1 MLFLPEGSQELK
13 ERVRGHD
20 DDDDDD
26 GDDDDDDDDD
36 NDDGDGVWM
45 RRLNTQH
52 KTLMI
57 QMLRIFSGTV
67 SLMYMFLTTSWGE
80 DGSWK
85 RSQIIG
91 VWIGLSSCLKAV
103 FRSDLIHVP
112 GRDPELQC
120 EPSLW
125 DKRRKIWDKRRSEV
139 SLKPSNSE
147 TGLMFRV
154 DEPWSRIRRSRLS
167 TRKEP
172 KETWGSFSVKEIK
185 RELITGGGYQ
195 SLSVSPRH
203 NPGFPDLQP
212 SSPRSLRS
220 AQPSLI
226 FLKQGN
232 PRPDELRGG
241 SRSSSAS

>member
-1 MLFLPEGSQELK
+1 MVHE
-13 ERVRGHD
+13 
-20 DDDDDD
+20 
-26 GDDDDDDDDD
+26 
-36 NDDGDGVWM
+36 NDHRSLESESASAAAW
-45 RRLNTQH
+45 RL
-52 KTLMI
+52 
-57 QMLRIFSGTV
+57 FSGV
-67 SLMYMFLTTSWGE
+67 IWSMCRAE
-80 DGSWK
+80 I
-85 RSQIIG
+85 Q
-91 VWIGLSSCLKAV
+91 SCSVNRASETRGGKY
-103 FRSDLIHVP
+103 
-112 GRDPELQC
+112 E
-120 EPSLW
+120 
-125 DKRRKIWDKRRSEV
+125 RKKRRSEV
-139 SLKPSNSE
+139 RLKPSNSE